1 MGRKVTLSAFL
12 SPAKMIVTYVQEYQQ
27 KKLHRQT
34 PICRRSFIF
43 GNCLK
48 TRDALLYISPID
60 RKRKTF
66 QLCSLQQRWNQG
78 KRQINIELEKSRI
91 VFFIAN
97 ARDSS
102 TSTARTIAAASQ
114 DSETWSCIHICD
126 TGKKSR
132 GGNLRTTVQYTLSG
146 FFPVSSLAPT
156 QRRMKKV
163 AHLDTSQRSP
173 ALGWAYTGPTEKKID
188 VPEII
193 TSQFDDYSPAGVS
206 VFPQLKR

>member
-66 QLCSLQQRWNQG
+66 QLGSLQQHWIQG
-78 KRQINIELEKSRI
+78 KRQIKIESEILELC
-91 VFFIAN
+91 FLNN
-97 ARDSS
+97 ARASS
-102 TSTARTIAAASQ
+102 TSTARTMTAASQ
-114 DSETWSCIHICD
+114 DSETSSCFSYAAQV
-126 TGKKSR
+126 KR
-132 GGNLRTTVQYTLSG
+132 GGGNNVRTTYTLPG

-156 QRRMKKV
+156 QRMEKV

-173 ALGWAYTGPTEKKID
+173 TLGWAYRVDGEKKRR
-188 VPEII
+188 
-193 TSQFDDYSPAGVS
+193 A
-206 VFPQLKR
+206 